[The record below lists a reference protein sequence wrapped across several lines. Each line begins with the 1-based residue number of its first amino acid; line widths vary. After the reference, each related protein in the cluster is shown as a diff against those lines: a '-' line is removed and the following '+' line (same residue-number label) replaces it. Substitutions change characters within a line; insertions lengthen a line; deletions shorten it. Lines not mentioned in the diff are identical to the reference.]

1 MNVGVCGDDGV
12 DVVFAQLD
20 GRSLPFRRRGSDGNG
35 RKGERGD
42 GEELH
47 DGCDKTVKAFWSVQG
62 TLMKSLD

>member
-20 GRSLPFRRRGSDGNG
+20 GRSLPFRCRGSDGE
-35 RKGERGD
+35 KF
-42 GEELH
+42 H